1 MIITPEDL
9 DVDQEGFV
17 PLPDQEDLYQDQE
30 DLYQDQGDILLM
42 DISPKIVLVMNQ
54 LIHLVSASYCVCVM
68 IINCLFIVE
77 E

>member
-1 MIITPEDL
+1 MIITPEDHDL
-9 DVDQEGFV
+9 DQDQEGHV
-17 PLPDQEDLYQDQE
+17 QLPDQ

-42 DISPKIVLVMNQ
+42 DISHKIVLVMNQ